1 MKVWVELV
9 GTRDPAA
16 SLETFS
22 SKENVRAYWEHI
34 QGEGCEIVE
43 SKDAIGRVTEMYLM
57 QGPFRI
63 RQAIEV
69 EVDRWFERWNVDKP
83 KENSNGNTKSD

>member
-9 GTRDPAA
+9 GSVCPIA

-22 SKENVRAYWEHI
+22 SKENVRAYWEHV
-34 QGEGCEIVE
+34 QREGCEIVE
-43 SKDAIGRVTEMYLM
+43 SKDAIGRVTEIYLM
-57 QGPFRI
+57 QGPFRV

-69 EVDRWFERWNVDKP
+69 EVDRWFESWNVNKP
-83 KENSNGNTKSD
+83 KENDNGTNTDN

>member
-1 MKVWVELV
+1 MKVWIELV
-9 GTRDPAA
+9 GSVCPIA

-22 SKENVRAYWEHI
+22 SKENVRAYWEHL
-34 QGEGCEIVE
+34 QKEGREIVE

-57 QGPFRI
+57 QGPFRT

-83 KENSNGNTKSD
+83 KENSNGNSNDN